1 LADNEQATSKNAM
14 SEQATTTDTGLPRR
28 RAVEL
33 RRMIGVKT
41 IAGGTARRVP
51 HLLNRSGSNGSGLSA
66 L

>member
-1 LADNEQATSKNAM
+1 M
-14 SEQATTTDTGLPRR
+14 SEQAMTHVTGLPRR
-28 RAVEL
+28 GAVKL

-51 HLLNRSGSNGSGLSA
+51 YLLDRSGSNGSGLSA

>member
-1 LADNEQATSKNAM
+1 M
-14 SEQATTTDTGLPRR
+14 SEQATTHVTGLPRR
-28 RAVEL
+28 GAVEL

-51 HLLNRSGSNGSGLSA
+51 YLLNRSGSNGSGLSA